1 MKSRILIV
9 DDDRNVIHMLV
20 LFLVDLG
27 YEVIPA
33 RDGLSAVT
41 LAVKYLPDLIILD
54 VMMPKMSGYQ
64 TCEFIRRKEG
74 LQNLPIVF
82 LTAKGQPH
90 DEEYGKKIGGSAYL
104 TKPINFPVLEET
116 IATLIHEHPMDFPNR
131 PAVDLTDPG
140 IQWVG

>member
-1 MKSRILIV
+1 MKKRILIV
-9 DDDRNVIHMLV
+9 DDDKNVIHMLM

-33 RDGLSAVT
+33 RNGLSAVA
-41 LAVKYLPDLIILD
+41 LAAKYLPDLIVLD

-74 LQNLPIVF
+74 LQQLPIVF
-82 LTAKGQPH
+82 LTAKGQPQ
-90 DEEYGKKIGGSAYL
+90 DEEHGIKIGGSAYL
-104 TKPINFPVLEET
+104 TKPINFPLLEET
-116 IATLIHEHPMDFPNR
+116 VANLIEQHPMEFPNR
-131 PAVDLTDPG
+131 PTVDLSDPG